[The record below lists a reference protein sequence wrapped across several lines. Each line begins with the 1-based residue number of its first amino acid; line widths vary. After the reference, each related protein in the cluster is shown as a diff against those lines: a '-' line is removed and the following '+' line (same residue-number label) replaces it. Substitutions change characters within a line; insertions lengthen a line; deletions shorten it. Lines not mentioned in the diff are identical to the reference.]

1 MRAAVGKAEVV
12 LRVEDVSYL
21 HCQLIV
27 VSAMAG
33 AGRSAGLAGRSA
45 GLARRSAGLPAGIS
59 AGDFCRDACA
69 GGAMRRISSLCAS
82 LCQVRRG
89 LSRS

>member
-27 VSAMAG
+27 VSAMVG
-33 AGRSAGLAGRSA
+33 AGRSAGL
-45 GLARRSAGLPAGIS
+45 PAVIS

-82 LCQVRRG
+82 LCQVRCG

>member
-21 HCQLIV
+21 HCQLVV

-33 AGRSAGLAGRSA
+33 AGRSA

-59 AGDFCRDACA
+59 AG
-69 GGAMRRISSLCAS
+69 MPV
-82 LCQVRRG
+82 QEG
-89 LSRS
+89 L

>member
-33 AGRSAGLAGRSA
+33 AGRSAGLARRSA
-45 GLARRSAGLPAGIS
+45 GLARRSAGLPAG
-59 AGDFCRDACA
+59 DFCRDAYA

-82 LCQVRRG
+82 LCQVRCG

>member
-27 VSAMAG
+27 VSAMA
-33 AGRSAGLAGRSA
+33 SAGRSA
-45 GLARRSAGLPAGIS
+45 GLARRSAGFAGRSAMAGARRSAGLPAGILLGIS
-59 AGDFCRDACA
+59 AG
-69 GGAMRRISSLCAS
+69 MPV
-82 LCQVRRG
+82 QEG
-89 LSRS
+89 L

>member
-27 VSAMAG
+27 VSAMAS
-33 AGRSAGLAGRSA
+33 AGRAAGLAG
-45 GLARRSAGLPAGIS
+45 RSAGLPAGIS
-59 AGDFCRDACA
+59 AGVPV
-69 GGAMRRISSLCAS
+69 
-82 LCQVRRG
+82 QEG
-89 LSRS
+89 L

>member
-45 GLARRSAGLPAGIS
+45 GLPAGIS
-59 AGDFCRDACA
+59 AGVPV
-69 GGAMRRISSLCAS
+69 
-82 LCQVRRG
+82 QEG
-89 LSRS
+89 L

>member
-33 AGRSAGLAGRSA
+33 AGRSAMAGAGRSTMAGARRSA
-45 GLARRSAGLPAGIS
+45 GLARRSAGLARRSSGLPAGIS
-59 AGDFCRDACA
+59 AGVPV
-69 GGAMRRISSLCAS
+69 
-82 LCQVRRG
+82 QEG
-89 LSRS
+89 L

>member
-33 AGRSAGLAGRSA
+33 AGRSAMAGARRSA

-59 AGDFCRDACA
+59 AGVPV
-69 GGAMRRISSLCAS
+69 
-82 LCQVRRG
+82 QEG
-89 LSRS
+89 L

>member
-33 AGRSAGLAGRSA
+33 AG
-45 GLARRSAGLPAGIS
+45 LPAGIS
-59 AGDFCRDACA
+59 AGVF
-69 GGAMRRISSLCAS
+69 
-82 LCQVRRG
+82 VREG
-89 LSRS
+89 L

>member
-33 AGRSAGLAGRSA
+33 AGRSAGL
-45 GLARRSAGLPAGIS
+45 PAGIS
-59 AGDFCRDACA
+59 AGDFCWGLLQGMSA
-69 GGAMRRISSLCAS
+69 GVG
-82 LCQVRRG
+82 VGEG
-89 LSRS
+89 L